1 MLVGNIQQ
9 GYTLRSNKT
18 TFRNMTSGEGTGM
31 SLWLS
36 QRKQGSLVVMSAQPV
51 DLCNEDAAAV
61 AAYCMWQLGLHP
73 RSSITDAVLQPAS
86 RGNQLVNTMQT
97 PHPLVSFPPHLP
109 LPAHLPD
116 QFPRV

>member
-1 MLVGNIQQ
+1 
-9 GYTLRSNKT
+9 
-18 TFRNMTSGEGTGM
+18 
-31 SLWLS
+31 
-36 QRKQGSLVVMSAQPV
+36 MSAQPV